1 MCTVSLLGTCR
12 HRYSYTIHMCN
23 NLGMNIDCIL
33 ALRSDHEPKG
43 TTTTFYTYEQFSGIQ
58 SLGNGNA
65 PCRHESSE
73 CQPYAVE

>member
-1 MCTVSLLGTCR
+1 MKHSSRLAIQQR
-12 HRYSYTIHMCN
+12 
-23 NLGMNIDCIL
+23 DIL